1 MVRDTPRRSGA
12 GDANVQKCGTLYVIA
27 TPIGNLADLGA
38 RARERLAAVDLIL
51 AEDTRHT
58 SRLLAGCSIE
68 RPLLSLHDHN
78 ESERVSEV
86 LERLGRGEDV
96 ALVSDAGTPLIS
108 DPGYRLVR
116 AAAEAGIPVSAIPG
130 PCAAVA
136 ALSIAGLPSDRFGF
150 EGFLPA
156 KAHARH
162 AALEALRTASH
173 TMVFYEAPHRLAES
187 LQSMMSVFGP
197 ARRAVVAR
205 ELTKTFESVYRGT
218 LEGLCSRAAR
228 EPDMSRGELVI
239 IVEGAAEPETR
250 TPETELDRVLG
261 VLLAQLPVRQA
272 AELAANLTGAARN
285 AAYRRALAL
294 GKAEREE
301 RD

>member
-1 MVRDTPRRSGA
+1 MARDPPRRSGA
-12 GDANVQKCGTLYVIA
+12 ASANVQKCGTLYVIA
-27 TPIGNLADLGA
+27 TPIGNLGDLGA
-38 RARERLAAVDLIL
+38 RARERLAAVDLVL

-58 SRLLAGCSIE
+58 ARLLAASSIE

-78 ESERVSEV
+78 ESERVPEV
-86 LERLGRGEDV
+86 LQRLGRGENI

-116 AAAEAGIPVSAIPG
+116 AAAEAGLCVSAVPG

-136 ALSIAGLPSDRFGF
+136 ALSIAGLPSERFRF

-156 KAHARH
+156 KPQARH
-162 AALEALRTASH
+162 SALEALRVASY
-173 TMVFYEAPHRLAES
+173 TMVFYEAPHRLTES
-187 LQSMMSVFGP
+187 LQAMMLVFGP
-197 ARRAVVAR
+197 TRHAVVAR

-218 LEGLCSRAAR
+218 LEELCSQAAR
-228 EPDMSRGELVI
+228 DPDMSRGELVV
-239 IVEGAAEPETR
+239 IVEGASAGETR
-250 TPETELDRVLG
+250 TTAAELDRVLG

-272 AELAANLTGAARN
+272 AELAASLTGTARN

-294 GKAEREE
+294 GDSKREA
-301 RD
+301 D